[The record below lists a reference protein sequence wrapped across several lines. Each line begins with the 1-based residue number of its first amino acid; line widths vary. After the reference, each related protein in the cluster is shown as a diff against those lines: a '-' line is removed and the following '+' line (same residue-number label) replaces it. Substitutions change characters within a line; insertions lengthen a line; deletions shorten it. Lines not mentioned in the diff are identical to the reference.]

1 MTDPLTTSQSIRYEL
16 LKLVPT
22 IQEVYSVDSLIDNT
36 EQLFKYIYEG
46 AQSPDNKKHEIVL
59 EEKTPNIA
67 CSPSRMGYGSE
78 SDIVGESSAILPWN
92 TDEFKAEYDELQN
105 TVTKLY
111 LHGYK
116 YQSDATKLA
125 ALKHNTKTEEFKEQ
139 EREALYTSFASGR
152 QYLPQSHNRRT
163 EGQYSIRPYDEVIRD
178 KQDNLTAD
186 EKKKFEK
193 VSREYFNRRLEFY
206 KSDAYK
212 EQEKRYAADPL
223 VSLYTEQLKKGTPE
237 SINKISYFDQWS
249 AERDAKLSAEKI
261 EKANEIGPMRNAIYD
276 DLSTNFR
283 YITGSFSSS
292 IDHIS
297 EGEINYNQTL

>member
-1 MTDPLTTSQSIRYEL
+1 
-16 LKLVPT
+16 
-22 IQEVYSVDSLIDNT
+22 
-36 EQLFKYIYEG
+36 
-46 AQSPDNKKHEIVL
+46 
-59 EEKTPNIA
+59 
-67 CSPSRMGYGSE
+67 MGYGSE

-163 EGQYSIRPYDEVIRD
+163 EGQYDKVIRD

-206 KSDAYK
+206 KSDAGK
-212 EQEKRYAADPL
+212 AQEARYAADPL
-223 VSLYTEQLKKGTPE
+223 YSLYSQQLNEGNNT
-237 SINKISYFDQWS
+237 ITNKISYFDQWS
-249 AERDAKLSAEKI
+249 AERDAKILAEKTAK
-261 EKANEIGPMRNAIYD
+261 ESEIGLMRQ
-276 DLSTNFR
+276 
-283 YITGSFSSS
+283 SS
-292 IDHIS
+292 
-297 EGEINYNQTL
+297 